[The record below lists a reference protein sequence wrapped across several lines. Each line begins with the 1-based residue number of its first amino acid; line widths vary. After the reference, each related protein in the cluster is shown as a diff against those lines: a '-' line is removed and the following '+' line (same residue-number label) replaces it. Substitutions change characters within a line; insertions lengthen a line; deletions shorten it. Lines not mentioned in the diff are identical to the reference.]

1 MSAKGVVK
9 PRVADIIKSGFSN
22 LSEGFKALFGNLR
35 EVDVPDDEELAKT
48 IENYNTEH
56 PEDRIEGNSASNM
69 GKVLDLVDEKGDN
82 LAPKDRVI
90 SAPKQAGKKDVPV
103 NVGAD
108 YGTQEFDDS
117 VKQEPAK
124 KFTAAEKQK
133 FLEQQER
140 EDRQRIRH

>member
-1 MSAKGVVK
+1 MSAKGIVK

-22 LSEGFKALFGNLR
+22 LSEGFKALFGSLR
-35 EVDVPDDEELAKT
+35 EVDVPDDEDLAKT
-48 IENYNTEH
+48 IEDYNTKH
-56 PEDRIEGNSASNM
+56 PEDKIEGNSASNM

-90 SAPKQAGKKDVPV
+90 SAPKHADKKEVPV

-117 VKQEPAK
+117 VKQEPAR
-124 KFTAAEKQK
+124 KFTAAEKQN

-140 EDRQRIRH
+140 EERQRMRH